1 MISIV
6 TEYPIWLSILCI
18 ALGLLYAFLLYGKK
32 VKYEGLP
39 IWIRYSITT
48 TRFLVVTTLSFLL
61 LSPLIKTI
69 FRSVDKPVIVIAQD
83 NSSSIIAQ
91 TDSNYLKKEYAS
103 KLNDLIIK
111 LGNKYEVKSYL
122 FGDKIN
128 EAAIPDYKDKATDI
142 VQLFNE
148 LQNRYVNR
156 NLGAVVIATDG
167 LYNVG
172 ENPLYES
179 KELKCPVYTIALGDT
194 TVRKDL
200 LLAKV
205 NHNKTVYTGNSFP
218 LEIIVQAKMLRNK
231 LAKLIVE
238 KDGKPIFEQDIQ
250 IISDRFNKSIQLQL
264 KAEGANTLH
273 YIVKLMPLNEE
284 ITLTNNVQ
292 HVFIDV
298 ITNKQKILILA
309 DAPHPDITALRQTIE
324 KNENY
329 EAEYSLIND
338 FNKSIEGYHLVVL
351 HQLPSTTVTNNKVF
365 SEILKSNISRLF
377 IIGNNSNFNVFN
389 NLQKVINISG
399 VRPKFNEALPGF
411 NKDFALFTLS
421 EEAKKSTAYYSPLM
435 VPFGNLKVSTG
446 ASVLYQQKIGN
457 VNTNEPLIVFNETN
471 GVKEGV
477 VLGEGMWRWRI
488 SNFQQT
494 QNHDAF
500 EEIFGKIIQ
509 FLSVKSDKRF
519 FKINHQNTYKE
530 GESIGLDAYLFNES
544 YEAINEP
551 DIKINIFNE
560 AGKSFSYLFSKSEK
574 GYFLNVPSLPVGNY
588 RYEATTKVGD
598 KNYKENGSFV
608 VKQVNIE
615 ALNTTADHQLL
626 NAMSLK
632 TGAQMIY
639 PTGIEKLEELLNAKE
654 DIVPISY
661 SEEKLQDIVNMK
673 WLFYLLIFMLTFE
686 WFVRKRF
693 GGY

>member
-1 MISIV
+1 LISIV

-18 ALGLLYAFLLYGKK
+18 ALGLLYAYLLYGKQ

-39 IWIRYSITT
+39 SWIKYAITA
-48 TRFLVVTTLSFLL
+48 TRFVVITILSFLL

-69 FRSVDKPVIVIAQD
+69 FRNVEKPVIIMAQD
-83 NSSSIIAQ
+83 NSSSILAH
-91 TDSNYLKKEYAS
+91 TDSNYLKQEYAS
-103 KLNDLIIK
+103 KLNELVAK
-111 LGNKYEVKSYL
+111 LEEKYDVKSFL
-122 FGDKIN
+122 FGEKIN
-128 EAAIPDYKDKATDI
+128 EGTLPDYKDKTTDFE
-142 VQLFNE
+142 QLLNE

-172 ENPLYES
+172 ENPLYVS
-179 KELKCPVYTIALGDT
+179 KDLKCPIYTIALGDT
-194 TVRKDL
+194 SVRKDL
-200 LLAKV
+200 ILAKV

-218 LEIIVQAKMLRNK
+218 LEIIVQAKMFRGK
-231 LAKLIVE
+231 LAKLVVE
-238 KDGKPIFEQDIQ
+238 KEGKAVYEQDIQ
-250 IISDRFNKSIQLQL
+250 ITSDRYSKSIQWQL

-273 YIVKLMPLNEE
+273 YVVKLLPLNEE
-284 ITLTNNVQ
+284 ITLTNNIQ

-298 ITNKQKILILA
+298 ITNKQKVLILA

-329 EAEYSLIND
+329 EAEYSLIGD
-338 FNKSIEGYHLVVL
+338 FNKSIEGYHLVIL
-351 HQLPSTTVTNNKVF
+351 HQLPSATVTNNKVF
-365 SEILKSNISRLF
+365 NEIQKSNISRLF
-377 IIGNNSNFNVFN
+377 IIGNNNNFNVFN

-399 VRPKFNEALPGF
+399 VRPKFNEVLPSF

-421 EEAKKSTAYYSPLM
+421 EETKKSTGFYSPLLA
-435 VPFGNLKVSTG
+435 PFGNLKVSSG

-457 VNTNEPLIVFNETN
+457 VNSNEPLIVFNETN
-471 GVKEGV
+471 GIKEGV
-477 VLGEGMWRWRI
+477 ILGEGLWRWRI

-509 FLSVKSDKRF
+509 FLSVKSDKRL

-530 GESIGLDAYLFNES
+530 GEVIGLDAFLYNQS

-551 DIKINIFNE
+551 DIKINIYNE
-560 AGKSFSYLFSKSEK
+560 AGKSFSYLFSKSEN

-588 RYEATTKVGD
+588 RYEASTKIGD
-598 KNYKENGSFV
+598 KNYKEDGSFV
-608 VKQVNIE
+608 VKQINIE

-626 NAMSLK
+626 NAISSK
-632 TGAQMIY
+632 TGALMVY
-639 PTGIEKLEELLNAKE
+639 PKEIEKLEQLLNAKE

-661 SEEKLQDIVNMK
+661 SEEKLQDLVNMK